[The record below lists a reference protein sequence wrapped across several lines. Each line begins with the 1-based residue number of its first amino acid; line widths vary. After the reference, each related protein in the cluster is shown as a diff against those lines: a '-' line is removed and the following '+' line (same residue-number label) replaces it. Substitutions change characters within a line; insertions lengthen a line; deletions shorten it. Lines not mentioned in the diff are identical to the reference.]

1 MTADDAPSTSHG
13 RLSNEDRAARLD
25 AAIEQAVGNG
35 GRLETHT
42 PNLAVI
48 VYGCGNI
55 LLHIT
60 FAVLTLFT
68 CGFFVFPWIAWAN
81 TNREHRVTLEVD
93 PYGNIIR
100 SG

>member
-1 MTADDAPSTSHG
+1 MTADAASTPHG
-13 RLSNEDRAARLD
+13 RLSDEGRAARLD

-35 GRLETHT
+35 GRLETRT

-60 FAVLTLFT
+60 FAVLTLST
-68 CGFFVFPWIAWAN
+68 CGFFVFPWIVWAN
-81 TNREHRVTLEVD
+81 TNREHRVKLEVD
-93 PYGNIIR
+93 PYGNIVR